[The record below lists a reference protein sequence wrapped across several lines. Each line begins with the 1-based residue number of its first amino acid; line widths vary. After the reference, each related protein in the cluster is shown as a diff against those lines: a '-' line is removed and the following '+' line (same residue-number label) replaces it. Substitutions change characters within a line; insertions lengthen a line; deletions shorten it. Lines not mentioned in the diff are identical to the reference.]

1 MHTHTHTPAHDT
13 DCTSLF
19 PPWPGGLVPDHCLVP
34 WFPLPTVA
42 WIHCA
47 PVLRPRNLLFAW
59 RHGSLI
65 CWIYGV
71 TDSLTDGSIAP
82 LSGTVAQDRSS
93 MLPRCDDW
101 MVQCLGHVDN
111 PPLHIPDLVFKAS
124 QGRSI
129 AQTYVQ
135 RQSIGIVY
143 TAIDLYDVR

>member
-1 MHTHTHTPAHDT
+1 M
-13 DCTSLF
+13 
-19 PPWPGGLVPDHCLVP
+19 
-34 WFPLPTVA
+34 
-42 WIHCA
+42 
-47 PVLRPRNLLFAW
+47 
-59 RHGSLI
+59 I

-143 TAIDLYDVR
+143 TAIDLYDVRWNRSTGCTMLFDH